1 LREPETVWGEF
12 VHIGSLPKTDAF
24 CQTRALHLSL
34 ASSLVLTNV
43 RPQDVIEK
51 DSFPLRVGMN
61 APRRRRWT
69 TPAARQLEPPDPRRA
84 GLPNVWVYHPGS
96 RVPLFLGRRRGI
108 HTTRLRAGA
117 PKTLSPG
124 IPVVLKP
131 RVGLL
136 VLASALPLRP
146 PRCVPV
152 TGPQITITRR
162 ASEPKKT
169 ANALPRT
176 RVRVRHHPRRNKTSK
191 LPGTRYRLRLK
202 AWVSR

>member
-1 LREPETVWGEF
+1 MRETETVWGEF
-12 VHIGSLPKTDAF
+12 VDIGSFPKTDAF
-24 CQTRALHLSL
+24 SETRALHLSL
-34 ASSLVLTNV
+34 ATSLVLTNV
-43 RPQDVIEK
+43 RTQDVIEK

-61 APRRRRWT
+61 APRRRRRT

-84 GLPNVWVYHPGS
+84 GLPNVWVYYPGS
-96 RVPLFLGRRRGI
+96 RVPLLLGPRRGI

-117 PKTLSPG
+117 PKTLSPR
-124 IPVVLKP
+124 ISIVLKP

-162 ASEPKKT
+162 ASEPQNT

-176 RVRVRHHPRRNKTSK
+176 RVRVRHHPRRSKTSK
-191 LPGTRYRLRLK
+191 LPGTRYRMRLK
-202 AWVSR
+202 AWISR